1 VESRLVSGK
10 GGAELRSSSRR
21 WSAGTGRSCS
31 EADTHV
37 ELAQMILDESGYTA
51 MWKADKSP
59 DAAGRLENLKELV
72 KALEEFDSLQGFL
85 SMWRW

>member
-1 VESRLVSGK
+1 MERWHGLVVQ
-10 GGAELRSSSRR
+10 
-21 WSAGTGRSCS
+21 

-85 SMWRW
+85 EHVALVMDNASRTGRRRSRS